1 LLGREEVGSFERY
14 VFTQAVEQAALET
27 GLSTECIA
35 FEGG

>member
-1 LLGREEVGSFERY
+1 MLGREEVGSFERY